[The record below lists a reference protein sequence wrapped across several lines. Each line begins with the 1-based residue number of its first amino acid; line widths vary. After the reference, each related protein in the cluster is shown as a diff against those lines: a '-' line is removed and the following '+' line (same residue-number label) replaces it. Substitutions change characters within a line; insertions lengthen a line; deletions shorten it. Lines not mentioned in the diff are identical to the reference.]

1 MFRLVTLAVDTDNVP
16 LLFVDAV
23 TVLVV
28 VGYVIVPDVS
38 PNVTVHAP
46 LAVVTAY
53 VAVAAA

>member
-1 MFRLVTLAVDTDNVP
+1 VDTDNVP

-38 PNVTVHAP
+38 SNVTVHAP